1 MLIEALNRKY
11 ITYRIRFCLN
21 IFHVFSYGSR
31 QGTIAK
37 YVHQGMGLQINIRKR
52 VKHFNFEFFNMF
64 LISSAHVVIGSQ
76 VRAEVHH
83 QLLHDQSTFDEVDE
97 DIYNENKRYGS
108 KDAVEREGSETASN
122 TPSEAAVEDYYVA
135 DNIKLRKPPPGS
147 KIEALRDTIEQRVS
161 ATKYHGVMIYMRPSG
176 AIHSSFGLLQI

>member
-97 DIYNENKRYGS
+97 DIYNENKKESR
-108 KDAVEREGSETASN
+108 DNFDDTEESETASSS
-122 TPSEAAVEDYYVA
+122 SEVIEEYYVA